1 MDACDAVTSC
11 RLALKF
17 CSSRVE
23 TRSKTHVATFAC
35 ARATSE
41 LLEVLNRGRQHARSL
56 VVGFRQTIA
65 HAVRLRIAFFP
76 ATMAYHMSA
85 QQYDATFKPTRLNN
99 WEVPAIREREPMP
112 RPPGFRSVPIV
123 DENGHLLPGM
133 PKRLTSFSTG
143 YETTAPKRWP
153 VTPSAP
159 FTGAST
165 MGYKGIQ
172 TTYLPT
178 STVFTRNNPD
188 SDEFNY
194 K

>member
-1 MDACDAVTSC
+1 MLKRRFKFGRSPFG
-11 RLALKF
+11 RL
-17 CSSRVE
+17 
-23 TRSKTHVATFAC
+23 
-35 ARATSE
+35 
-41 LLEVLNRGRQHARSL
+41 
-56 VVGFRQTIA
+56 A
-65 HAVRLRIAFFP
+65 HAVRLRIAFFL

>member
-1 MDACDAVTSC
+1 MSLAMPLLRVASRGSFADHALRRAAKRTVSCVDAC
-11 RLALKF
+11 
-17 CSSRVE
+17 E
-23 TRSKTHVATFAC
+23 TFGGAQPRTP
-35 ARATSE
+35 
-41 LLEVLNRGRQHARSL
+41 RSL

>member
-1 MDACDAVTSC
+1 
-11 RLALKF
+11 
-17 CSSRVE
+17 
-23 TRSKTHVATFAC
+23 
-35 ARATSE
+35 
-41 LLEVLNRGRQHARSL
+41 
-56 VVGFRQTIA
+56 
-65 HAVRLRIAFFP
+65 
-76 ATMAYHMSA
+76 MAYHMSA